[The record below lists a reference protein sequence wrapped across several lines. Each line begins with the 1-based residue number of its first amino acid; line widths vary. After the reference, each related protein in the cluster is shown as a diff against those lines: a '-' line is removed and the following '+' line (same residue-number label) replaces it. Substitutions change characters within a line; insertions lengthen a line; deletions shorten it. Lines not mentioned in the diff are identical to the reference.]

1 MSLIAADLGE
11 RLEEFKVNPVKM
23 GDEGDDDGN
32 VLEMPD
38 EEWSEKSQKIACWL
52 VML

>member
-1 MSLIAADLGE
+1 MSSIAADLGE
-11 RLEEFKVNPVKM
+11 RPEEFEANPVEM
-23 GDEGDDDGN
+23 SDEGDNDGN
-32 VLEMPD
+32 VLETPD